1 LIFYVGCWAQV
12 SGISLVFPQVDKETN
27 KVTDEVAFGYEIE
40 YTKLFEDSLSMNF
53 NVPIV
58 GLLG

>member
-1 LIFYVGCWAQV
+1 M
-12 SGISLVFPQVDKETN
+12 FPQVDKETN

>member
-1 LIFYVGCWAQV
+1 M
-12 SGISLVFPQVDKETN
+12 FPQLDEETN
-27 KVTDEVAFGYEIE
+27 KLTVAYGYEIE